1 MYYWTYGQTEE
12 GRKVLSGPYRSKS
25 EANLEADKLDDVE
38 IFFLKT
44 RNTQKATRIVKA
56 KLSKK
61 TRIDTALEPMSHKTK
76 VPTAGGALAGG
87 DNLFEGGDSNIGV
100 GE

>member
-12 GRKVLSGPYRSKS
+12 GRKVLSGPYRTRS
-25 EANLEADKLDDVE
+25 EANLVADKLDEVE

-44 RNTQKATRIVKA
+44 RNKEKATRNVKA

-61 TRIDTALEPMSHKTK
+61 MSIDTALEPMSHKTK

-87 DNLFEGGDSNIGV
+87 DSVFEGGDPHIGV